1 MLCTG
6 HAQNVFRAPVD
17 MPKAPEGAPKAP
29 EGAPK
34 APGGAPK
41 APGGAPKALDGVLK
55 GTKGPHVG
63 GGARAMS
70 KRWWSTGYKQKVVEH
85 TLCTEGAQGRAHQ
98 SICSAPFLM
107 SEQM

>member
-6 HAQNVFRAPVD
+6 NAQNVLRAPVD
-17 MPKAPEGAPKAP
+17 MPKVPEGT
-29 EGAPK
+29 
-34 APGGAPK
+34 PK

-70 KRWWSTGYKQKVVEH
+70 KRWWITRYAQKV
-85 TLCTEGAQGRAHQ
+85 LRA
-98 SICSAPFLM
+98 APTNQYVQHLF
-107 SEQM
+107 